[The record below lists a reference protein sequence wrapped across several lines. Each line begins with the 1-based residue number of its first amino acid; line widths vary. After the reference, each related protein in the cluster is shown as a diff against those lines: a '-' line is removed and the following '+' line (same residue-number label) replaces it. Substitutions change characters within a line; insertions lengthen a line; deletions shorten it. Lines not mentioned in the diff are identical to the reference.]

1 MGQRV
6 KLESKR
12 YKIICGAKANFSSFK
27 FFNLD
32 PKPSDLVVSR
42 LKLVNNR
49 WRIELFSVATEW
61 DDLRLGVK
69 G

>member
-1 MGQRV
+1 MDQRDKIRC
-6 KLESKR
+6 KLNLFKG
-12 YKIICGAKANFSSFK
+12 IAKANYNSLK
-27 FFNLD
+27 YLILN
-32 PKPSDLVVSR
+32 PKPSDLIVNR
-42 LKLVNNR
+42 LKSGETF